1 MLNPAAA
8 FAFWLRFAP
17 TPLHERLLVLTVNQL
32 LRGQALAERL
42 EELDGKRFQ
51 LCVEDVPIAL
61 TFEIAGRNLTRS
73 ALAPDVTFRGTLAD
87 FIALAS
93 RSEDPDTLFFQRR
106 LAVEGETETGL
117 HLKNLL
123 DSWEYDV
130 PSHVRDVLPAPLAGA
145 ALAFRSGAQAFHEL
159 IRLRQTSSRHNTL
172 REGGFQETPTAS
184 VPRRSYP

>member
-8 FAFWLRFAP
+8 FAFWLRAAP

-32 LRGQALAERL
+32 LRGQAFAERL

-51 LCVEDVPIAL
+51 LRVEDVPIAL
-61 TFEIAGRNLTRS
+61 TFEISGRALVRS
-73 ALAPDVTFRGTLAD
+73 ACAPDVTLRGALAD
-87 FIALAS
+87 FIALAT

-145 ALAFRSGAQAFHEL
+145 ALAVKSGVQAFHEL
-159 IRLRQTSSRHNTL
+159 IRLRLTSSRHNTR
-172 REGGFQETPTAS
+172 REGGFQETPPAS
-184 VPRRSYP
+184 VSRRSYL